1 MKLAIPFK
9 LFHELNDVADEFNIE
24 YNPEVNDLDKLG
36 DFLEEFADKTV
47 NIRIVG
53 GVTKKDVKAIRRQ
66 GTNVAFR
73 LGKDDA
79 SQTEMLQDLGVRFFF
94 DSNIPAYN
102 KVSLSH
108 YLAMGVS
115 DVYIADDLAYA
126 LKDTKE
132 ACNRLGVRIRM
143 VLNRVPSMSPH
154 KGSDPR
160 SFVIRP
166 DDFSFLDG
174 VVDVAEFDCWHEDG
188 TKYNFSKLS
197 VLHDVFFKKQCWHGD
212 LGELN
217 HDLVMP
223 MPNDTLLPEFTKN
236 KARCGLRCVG
246 TGSCRKCNSLLDIAY
261 AMDKKKWK
269 IKKTS

>member
-9 LFHELNDVADEFNIE
+9 LFYELNDVAEEFNIE
-24 YNPEVNDLDKLG
+24 YNPDTNDLDKLG
-36 DFLEEFADKTV
+36 DFLEEFADKRV
-47 NIRIVG
+47 NIHVVG
-53 GVTKKDVKAIRRQ
+53 GVTKKDAKAIRRH

-73 LGKDDA
+73 LSKDDA
-79 SQTEMLQDLGVRFFF
+79 SQVEMLQDLGVRFFF

-115 DVYIADDLAYA
+115 DVYLADDLVYT

-132 ACNRLGVRIRM
+132 ACDRHGTRIRM
-143 VLNRVPSMSPH
+143 VLNRIPSMSPL

-160 SFVIRP
+160 SFVARP
-166 DDFSFLDG
+166 EDFSLLNEAI
-174 VVDVAEFDCWHEDG
+174 DVAEFDCWYDDG
-188 TKYNFSKLS
+188 EKYNFSKLS

-212 LGELN
+212 LGEVN

-223 MPNDTLLPEFTKN
+223 MPNDALLPEFTKN

-246 TGSCRKCNSLLDIAY
+246 GGSCRKCSSLLDVAY
-261 AMDKKKWK
+261 AMDKKSWR
-269 IKKTS
+269 IKKTG